1 MGKLNYLLDL
11 YIKLYK
17 RYILHVHSILVIS
30 GFVLYFYFFISNPY
44 AKLDVCDW
52 HILQGS
58 VILFSIAVCFLKL
71 PQKLNIFVCGFLSIE
86 RGLFYIIAFVIPL
99 NPAAVLLFIEG
110 LPIMHVYY
118 NTAFLL
124 LNSYTMKYIIIPLII
139 ANYSVAFLLLY
150 AENKYF
156 SMLSKEYTENKD
168 V

>member
-1 MGKLNYLLDL
+1 MGKLNYFLDL

-30 GFVLYFYFFISNPY
+30 GFILYFYFFISNPY

-52 HILQGS
+52 HILQGGVVLS
-58 VILFSIAVCFLKL
+58 SIIACFSKL
-71 PQKLNIFVCGFLSIE
+71 PKKLNIFLCRLLSIE
-86 RGLFYIIAFVIPL
+86 RGIFYIIAFVIPL
-99 NPAAVLLFIEG
+99 NPVAVLLFIEG

-124 LNSYTMKYIIIPLII
+124 LNSHTMKYLIIPLII

-150 AENKYF
+150 AENRYF
-156 SMLSKEYTENKD
+156 SMLSKKIQ
-168 V
+168 